1 MDLIAEIQKRA
12 RQVRQTI
19 VLPEGMEERTIRAA
33 ADVMK
38 NDFADLLLLGDKVT
52 IIEKAREVGVDPESF
67 RIVNPETA
75 ENCEEYANIYLE
87 KRAVRGKP
95 VTAEKAMNTMKN
107 PLYYGAMMVE
117 QGEVDGSVAG
127 AVNTSGDVI
136 AAAAR
141 VIGTKPGTTLA
152 SSFFLMILDDTSFG
166 HEGVLVYADCG
177 LVPDPD
183 AEQLANIA
191 ITTAH
196 SAQKLV
202 GLDPCVAM
210 LSFSTKGSA
219 RHELVNK
226 VREATRLAKEQAPE
240 LLLDGEL
247 QVDAAL
253 IAAIGVK
260 KAPDSPIVGKANIL
274 IFPDLNAG
282 NIAYKL
288 TERLAGA
295 KAIGPLLQ
303 GFAKPIND
311 LSRGCSAEDIV
322 DTVAVTS
329 VMAQG

>member
-1 MDLIAEIQKRA
+1 MDLIAEIRKKAA
-12 RQVRQTI
+12 RVRQTI
-19 VLPEGMEERTIRAA
+19 VLPEGLEERTIRAA
-33 ADVMK
+33 ADVVEHHI
-38 NDFADLLLLGDKVT
+38 ADLILLGDETAIVT
-52 IIEKAREVGVDPESF
+52 KAEELGINSESF

-75 ENCEEYANIYLE
+75 EKLEEYAGIYAE
-87 KRAVRGKP
+87 KRRIRGKP
-95 VTAEKAMNTMKN
+95 VTQEKAGTIMKN
-107 PLYYGAMMVE
+107 SLYYGAMMVE
-117 QGEVDGSVAG
+117 QGDVAGSVAG
-127 AVNTSGDVI
+127 AVNTTSRVVT
-136 AAAAR
+136 AAAR
-141 VIGTKPGTTLA
+141 VIGTKPGTKSA
-152 SSFFLMILDDTSFG
+152 SSFSLMILHDKHFG
-166 HEGVLVYADCG
+166 HEGILVYADCG
-177 LVPDPD
+177 LVPNPD
-183 AEQLANIA
+183 AEELANIA

-202 GLDPCVAM
+202 GLEPCVAM

-219 RHELVNK
+219 RHELVDK

-253 IAAIGVK
+253 IASIGAK
-260 KAPDSPIVGKANIL
+260 KAPNSPIAGKANIL

-311 LSRGCSAEDIV
+311 LSRGCSAENIADM
-322 DTVAVTS
+322 VAVTS